1 MKIAFIGQKGMPSI
15 GGGVERYVED
25 LSTHLV
31 SFGHEAIVYTR
42 SHYTPKNKKNFKGVQ
57 LISLPSINT
66 KHLDAITHTF
76 FATIH
81 AAWNKVDVIHY
92 QMIGSALLSWLPKL
106 INPHV
111 KIVSTLQSR
120 DYEHQKWGG
129 FARFM
134 LRLGEKMMCYFSDEI
149 IVVTKPMRKY
159 VRQQYQRDSVYIPN
173 GALLNPKTGAD
184 KLQKWGLKKDGYL
197 VAISR
202 IIRHKGLGYLIAAY
216 KNLQTD
222 KPLVIVGG
230 GSFTDEYVSELKT
243 FAEDNPKIIFTGQ
256 QTGEDLAQL
265 YENAYLFVQPSESE
279 GLSLALLEAMARR
292 KACLISD
299 IQENI
304 EAIGEAG
311 FVFENKNI
319 DDLTE
324 KLNYILA
331 HPEEVVKKGLEA
343 RQRVEEL
350 FNWSTIAKQ
359 IVKVYKSVQTERA
372 VKFFWKKKYSM

>member
-1 MKIAFIGQKGMPSI
+1 
-15 GGGVERYVED
+15 
-25 LSTHLV
+25 
-31 SFGHEAIVYTR
+31 
-42 SHYTPKNKKNFKGVQ
+42 
-57 LISLPSINT
+57 
-66 KHLDAITHTF
+66 
-76 FATIH
+76 
-81 AAWNKVDVIHY
+81 
-92 QMIGSALLSWLPKL
+92 
-106 INPHV
+106 
-111 KIVSTLQSR
+111 
-120 DYEHQKWGG
+120 
-129 FARFM
+129 
-134 LRLGEKMMCYFSDEI
+134 
-149 IVVTKPMRKY
+149 
-159 VRQQYQRDSVYIPN
+159 
-173 GALLNPKTGAD
+173 LLNPKTGAD